1 MQFLFPSFL
10 FALAATAVPVLIHL
24 FNFRRTKR
32 VLFTNVAFLR
42 QVNTTTSRFRKLKHW
57 LVLVARV
64 AAIACLVLA
73 FAQPVIPARS
83 GAGFGGRGVT
93 SLYLDNSLSM
103 QGELDNKRA
112 LDVAVAKAEDLLTVF
127 PNATTL
133 QLLTNDFGAGE
144 HGLATPGQVR
154 DRLAAV
160 DFASTPRALESVYRR
175 QRALAAAHSSGSGD
189 QLFWFSDFQKSTTGD
204 LNRLRLDSTT
214 RLFLVPVQAPNRQ
227 NVLVDSVWLGTPFVR
242 DMQPNRL
249 SVTLRNTG
257 NDAVEN
263 LSVKLL
269 IDDKQVAAQPVTVPA
284 RGAVT
289 VPFPFTLRGRGYQRG
304 RITFDDSPVTFD
316 NDYFFV
322 LNAAPTI
329 PVLHLFGQK
338 APGGYVEAVFANDSL
353 FALRSLS
360 VANADPGLLRA
371 VNLVVLEGVSRVEG
385 ALRSS
390 LDAFV
395 RNGGSVLVIPPSQ
408 PDAAAFGSLLGGYGI
423 RLATGPVP
431 SPNPPQA
438 LAEAARNSPFYA
450 DLFENTTQRDPIAM
464 PSAAPVLTW
473 QVPGEKLLQFR
484 DGRPFLTQSRVGQGT
499 VYLLASPLD
508 PAFGDFAR
516 NALFVPIL
524 YKMAALSVR
533 QEPLAYSFRD
543 AALNLDV
550 PGATP
555 NAVFRLRRGKLDLIP
570 VQRLVGNRLTLELP
584 KTDQLNA
591 GQTLESGYYELLLND
606 RPQRLLA
613 FNHDDAESQLD
624 VYTPGE
630 LRQIFA
636 GKKNV
641 QVFDNRTD
649 GDFVKAFREQNLGV
663 SLWKYFL
670 LAALG
675 FLLVEV
681 GLIRWMKG

>member
-10 FALAATAVPVLIHL
+10 FALAATAVPVMIHL
-24 FNFRRTKR
+24 FNFRRTRR
-32 VLFTNVAFLR
+32 VLFTNVAFLK
-42 QVNTTTSRFRKLKHW
+42 QVNTTTSSFRKLKHW
-57 LVLVARV
+57 LVLAARIL
-64 AAIACLVLA
+64 AIACLVLA
-73 FAQPVIPARS
+73 FAQPVIPAKN
-83 GAGFGGRGVT
+83 GAGFTGRGVT
-93 SLYLDNSLSM
+93 SLYLDNSLSL
-103 QGELDNKRA
+103 QSELDNKRA
-112 LDVAVAKAEDLLTVF
+112 LDVAVGKAEDLLTVL
-127 PNATTL
+127 PNATNL
-133 QLLTNDFGAGE
+133 QLLTNDFGSDE
-144 HGLATPGQVR
+144 HALATTGQVR
-154 DRLAAV
+154 DRLAAIE
-160 DFASTPRALESVYRR
+160 FANTPRRLESVYRR
-175 QRALAAAHSSGSGD
+175 QQALAASHSAAGNQD
-189 QLFWFSDFQKSTTGD
+189 FWISDFQKSTAGD
-204 LNRLRLDSTT
+204 LSRLPVDSTT

-227 NVLVDSVWLGTPFVR
+227 NVLVDSVWLATPFVR
-242 DMQPNRL
+242 DMQPNYL

-257 NDAVEN
+257 DEAVEN

-269 IDDKQVAAQPVTVPA
+269 VDEKQVAAQPVTVPA

-289 VPFPFTLRGRGYQRG
+289 ARFPFTVRGRGYQRG
-304 RITFDDSPVTFD
+304 RVSFDDSPITFD

-338 APGGYVEAVFANDSL
+338 APGNYVEAVFANDSL
-353 FALRSLS
+353 FTLRSLP
-360 VANADPGLLRA
+360 ATNADPGLLRA

-395 RNGGSVLVIPPSQ
+395 RGGGSVLVIPPAQ
-408 PDAAAFGSLLGGYGI
+408 PDAAAYNSLLGGYGI
-423 RLATGPVP
+423 RLATTPVP
-431 SPNPPQA
+431 APNPVQP
-438 LAEAARNSPFYA
+438 LAEVARQSPFYA
-450 DLFENTTQRDPIAM
+450 DLFENSTQSDPLAM

-473 QVPGEKLLQFR
+473 QVPGEKLLSFR
-484 DGRPFLTQSRVGQGT
+484 DGRPFLTQSRAGRGT

-508 PAFGDFAR
+508 APFGDFSR
-516 NALFVPIL
+516 NALFVPVL

-533 QEPLAYSFRD
+533 QEPLAYSFREN
-543 AALNLDV
+543 ALSLDV

-584 KTDQLNA
+584 KTDQLNT

-606 RPQRLLA
+606 RSQRLLA

-624 VYTPGE
+624 VYSPDE
-630 LRQIFA
+630 LRRIFA
-636 GKKNV
+636 NRKNV
-641 QVFDNRTD
+641 QVFDNLTD
-649 GDFVKAFREQNLGV
+649 GDFVKTFRAQNLGL

-681 GLIRWMKG
+681 ALIRWMRR